1 MDRRPIVFVTEGG
14 EHIWAII
21 NSLTDRFGPISVV
34 LETPYSK
41 RELLMRRAR
50 KLGWFQVVGQ
60 LGTMVLI
67 RVGKRFLHA
76 GIERLVVEE
85 KLETKPRPGQE
96 IIAVSSANGP
106 ELIETVRKL
115 EPALVFLASCRLLSA
130 KTLAAIPCPVIN
142 YHSGINPKYRGMNGG
157 YWALAT
163 GDVENF
169 GSTTHLVD
177 AGVDTGSVLYQSRG
191 RPGKGDT
198 IASYA
203 MRQAAFSRD
212 ICVKAV
218 EDALAGRLTPVD
230 TGLPSQQWYHPTIWQ
245 YLCTGIRRGVW

>member
-21 NSLTDRFGPISVV
+21 NSLTDRFGPMTVV

-41 RELLMRRAR
+41 RELLIRRAK
-50 KLGWFQVVGQ
+50 KLGWVSVAGQ

-67 RVGKRFLHA
+67 RVAKRFLNG
-76 GIERLVVEE
+76 GIERIVAEE
-85 KLETKPRPGQE
+85 KLETSPRVGQE
-96 IIAVSSANGP
+96 IISVVSANGS
-106 ELIETVRKL
+106 ELVDVVHKL
-115 EPALVFLASCRLLSA
+115 EPATVFLASCRLLSA

-163 GDVENF
+163 GDGDNF
-169 GSTTHLVD
+169 GSTVHVVD

-191 RPGKGDT
+191 KPGKGDT

-212 ICVKAV
+212 ICARAI

-230 TGLPSQQWYHPTIWQ
+230 TGLPSRQWYHPTIWQ
-245 YLCTGIRRGVW
+245 YLSTGIRRGIW

>member
-21 NSLTDRFGPISVV
+21 NSLTDRFGPMTVV

-41 RELLMRRAR
+41 RELLIRRAK
-50 KLGWFQVVGQ
+50 KLGWVSVAGQ

-67 RVGKRFLHA
+67 RVAKRFLNG
-76 GIERLVVEE
+76 GIERIVAEE
-85 KLETKPRPGQE
+85 KLETSPRVGQE
-96 IIAVSSANGP
+96 IISVVSANGS
-106 ELIETVRKL
+106 ELVDVVHKL
-115 EPALVFLASCRLLSA
+115 EPATVFLASCRLLSA

-163 GDVENF
+163 GDGDNF
-169 GSTTHLVD
+169 GSTVHVVD

-191 RPGKGDT
+191 KPGKGDT

-212 ICVKAV
+212 ICARAI
-218 EDALAGRLTPVD
+218 EDALAGRLKPVD
-230 TGLPSQQWYHPTIWQ
+230 TGLPSRQWYHPTIWQ
-245 YLCTGIRRGVW
+245 YLSTGIRRGIW

>member
-21 NSLTDRFGPISVV
+21 NSLTDRFGPITVV
-34 LETPYSK
+34 LEAPYSK
-41 RELLMRRAR
+41 RELMTRRAQ
-50 KLGWFQVVGQ
+50 KLGWISVAGQ

-67 RVGKRFLHA
+67 RAAKSFLNG
-76 GIERLVVEE
+76 GIERIVAAEN
-85 KLETKPRPGQE
+85 LEIAPRSSQE
-96 IIAVSSANGP
+96 IVAVPSANSP
-106 ELIETVRKL
+106 ELIEVVRKL
-115 EPALVFLASCRLLSA
+115 EPAVVFLASCRLLSA

-163 GDVENF
+163 DDEGNF
-169 GSTTHLVD
+169 GSTVHIVD
-177 AGVDTGSVLYQSRG
+177 TGVDTGSVLYQARG
-191 RPGKGDT
+191 NPEKGDT

-212 ICVKAV
+212 ICIKSV
-218 EDALAGRLTPVD
+218 EDAIAGRLTPVD

-245 YLCTGIRRGVW
+245 YLWTGIRRGVW

>member
-41 RELLMRRAR
+41 RELLVRRAK
-50 KLGWFQVVGQ
+50 KLGWVSVAGQ
-60 LGTMVLI
+60 LGTMVFI
-67 RVGKRFLHA
+67 RIAKRFLHS
-76 GIERLVVEE
+76 GIERLIAEE
-85 KLETKPRPGQE
+85 NLDTKPRGGQE
-96 IIAVSSANGP
+96 IISISSANGP
-106 ELIETVRKL
+106 ELVETVRGL
-115 EPALVFLASCRLLSA
+115 EPAVVFLASCRLLSA

-163 GDVENF
+163 GDRENF
-169 GSTTHLVD
+169 GSTVHLVD
-177 AGVDTGSVLYQSRG
+177 AGVDTGAVLYQSRG
-191 RPGKGDT
+191 KPGKGDT

-212 ICVKAV
+212 ICARAV
-218 EDALAGRLTPVD
+218 EDALAGRLTPFD
-230 TGLPSQQWYHPTIWQ
+230 TGLPSRQWYHPTVWQ
-245 YLCTGIRRGVW
+245 YLWTGIRRGVW

>member
-1 MDRRPIVFVTEGG
+1 MNRRPIVFVTEGG

-41 RELLMRRAR
+41 RELLTRRAE
-50 KLGWFQVVGQ
+50 KLGWVSVAGQ
-60 LGTMVLI
+60 LGTMVFI
-67 RVGKRFLHA
+67 RITKRFLNR
-76 GIERLVVEE
+76 GIKRLIAEE
-85 KLETKPRPGQE
+85 NLSTKPRSGQE
-96 IIAVSSANGP
+96 IISVSSANGP
-106 ELIETVRKL
+106 ELVETVRRL
-115 EPALVFLASCRLLSA
+115 EPTVVFLASCRLLSA

-163 GDVENF
+163 GDRDNF
-169 GSTTHLVD
+169 GSTVHLVD
-177 AGVDTGSVLYQSRG
+177 AGVDTGAVLYQSRG
-191 RPGKGDT
+191 KPGKGDT

-212 ICVKAV
+212 ICARAV
-218 EDALAGRLTPVD
+218 EDALADRLTPVD
-230 TGLPSQQWYHPTIWQ
+230 TGLPSRQWYHPTVWQ
-245 YLCTGIRRGVW
+245 YLWTGIRRGVW

>member
-41 RELLMRRAR
+41 RELLVRRAR
-50 KLGWFQVVGQ
+50 KLGRLSVIGQ
-60 LGTMVLI
+60 LGTMILI
-67 RVGKRFLHA
+67 RLGKSFFHGRIDQLIA
-76 GIERLVVEE
+76 QEN
-85 KLETKPRPGQE
+85 LETEPRAGQE
-96 IIAVSSANGP
+96 IVSISSANGP
-106 ELIETVRKL
+106 ELVETVRRL
-115 EPALVFLASCRLLSA
+115 EPAVVFLAGCRLLSA
-130 KTLAAIPCPVIN
+130 RILADIPCPVIN

-163 GDVENF
+163 GDTGNF
-169 GSTTHLVD
+169 GSTVHLVD
-177 AGVDTGSVLYQSRG
+177 AGVDTGAVLYQSRG
-191 RPGKGDT
+191 MPGKGDT

-212 ICVKAV
+212 ICARAV
-218 EDALAGRLTPVD
+218 EDALNGTLAPID
-230 TGLPSQQWYHPTIWQ
+230 TGLPSRQWYHPTVWQ
-245 YLCTGIRRGVW
+245 YLWSGIRRDVW

>member
-41 RELLMRRAR
+41 RELLVRRAR
-50 KLGWFQVVGQ
+50 KLGWFSVAGQ

-67 RVGKRFLHA
+67 RLAKGFMHGGVDRIVAEAQLDTA
-76 GIERLVVEE
+76 
-85 KLETKPRPGQE
+85 PRAGQE
-96 IIAVSSANGP
+96 IVPISSADGP
-106 ELIETVRKL
+106 ELIETIRKL
-115 EPALVFLASCRLLSA
+115 EPAVVFLASCRLLSA

-163 GDVENF
+163 GDLENF
-169 GSTTHLVD
+169 GSTVHLVD
-177 AGVDTGSVLYQSRG
+177 SGVDTGSVLYQSRG

-212 ICVKAV
+212 ICAMAV
-218 EDALAGRLTPVD
+218 EDALANRLSPID
-230 TGLPSQQWYHPTIWQ
+230 AGLPSRQWYHPTIWQ
-245 YLCTGIRRGVW
+245 YLWTGIRRGVW